1 MEYQEKAVLNTDVVR
16 EPDFQALLTSLRKEA
31 EENYQLTQRVSYFG
45 NTLKQIE
52 RRPEKELADPK
63 KDPQGV
69 IEHLWEEVWKLR
81 KSNAE
86 LMIVANHFQSVIGS

>member
-16 EPDFQALLTSLRKEA
+16 EPDFQALLNSLRKEA
-31 EENYQLTQRVSYFG
+31 EENYQLTQKVSYFG

-52 RRPEKELADPK
+52 RRPEKELAEPK

-81 KSNAE
+81 SQTLN
-86 LMIVANHFQSVIGS
+86 L